1 MSGEGAAAIL
11 GIILLVYVIVM
22 IVAIVL
28 GVLNLIALWKLYEK
42 AGEPGWSAIVPV
54 YNFIQMIKI
63 GTGEYKVLWAYL
75 ILWGAYMVLG
85 IISGVLGGIT
95 EAMTD
100 SSIMLSLI
108 SLVMSLIIMVTGI
121 GMAVIGGY
129 MSYMFSKS
137 YGKNTTFC
145 VLSIFFF
152 PITNIIMG
160 FDKTI
165 TYVGPKGVPKNGY
178 PNYY

>member
-1 MSGEGAAAIL
+1 MSDEAVAIL
-11 GIILLVYVIVM
+11 GVILLVYAIVM

-28 GVLNLIALWKLYEK
+28 GVMNIIALWKLYEK
-42 AGEPGWSAIVPV
+42 AGEPGWSAVVPV
-54 YNFIQMIKI
+54 YNFVQMIKI
-63 GTGEYKVLWAYL
+63 ATGEYKVLWAYL
-75 ILWGAYMVLG
+75 IMWGGYMVVSF
-85 IISGVLGGIT
+85 ISGVLGGIM

-100 SSIMLSLI
+100 SSVLLSLF
-108 SLVMSLIIMVTGI
+108 SLAMALIIMFMGI
-121 GMAVIGGY
+121 GMAVIAGY

-137 YGKNTTFC
+137 YGKSTTFC

-152 PITNIIMG
+152 PITNMIMG

-165 TYVGPKGVPKNGY
+165 TYVGPKGVPQNSY

>member
-1 MSGEGAAAIL
+1 MAIL
-11 GIILLVYVIVM
+11 GVILLVYAIVM

-28 GVLNLIALWKLYEK
+28 GVINIIALWKLFEK

-54 YNFIQMIKI
+54 YNFVQMIKI
-63 GTGEYKVLWAYL
+63 ATGEYKVLWAYL

-85 IISGVLGGIT
+85 FISGVIGGIT

-100 SSIMLSLI
+100 SSLMLSLI
-108 SLVMSLIIMVTGI
+108 SLVMSLIIMFMGI
-121 GMAVIGGY
+121 GMAVIAGY

-137 YGKNTTFC
+137 YGKSTTFC

-152 PITNIIMG
+152 PITNMIMG

-165 TYVGPKGVPKNGY
+165 TYVGPKGVPKNSY
-178 PNYY
+178 SYY

>member
-1 MSGEGAAAIL
+1 MAIL
-11 GIILLVYVIVM
+11 GVILLVYAIVM

-28 GVLNLIALWKLYEK
+28 GVINIIALWKLFEK

-54 YNFIQMIKI
+54 YNFVQMIKI
-63 GTGEYKVLWAYL
+63 ATGEYKVLWAYL

-85 IISGVLGGIT
+85 FISGVIGGIT

-100 SSIMLSLI
+100 SSLLLSLI
-108 SLVMSLIIMVTGI
+108 SLVMSLIIMFMGI
-121 GMAVIGGY
+121 GMAVIAGY

-137 YGKNTTFC
+137 YGKSTTFC

-152 PITNIIMG
+152 PITNMIMG

-165 TYVGPKGVPKNGY
+165 TYVGPKGVPKNSY
-178 PNYY
+178 SYY